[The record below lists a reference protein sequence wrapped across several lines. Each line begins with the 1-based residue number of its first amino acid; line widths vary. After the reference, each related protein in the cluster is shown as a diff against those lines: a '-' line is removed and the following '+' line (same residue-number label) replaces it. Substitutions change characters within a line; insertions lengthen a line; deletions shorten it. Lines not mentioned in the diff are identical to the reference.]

1 MPGLD
6 PAGVVVA
13 QRLSDLAGD
22 GAGEETAAHP
32 DAAVDL
38 PALDRKPGL
47 RERALPGED
56 VGVDGVY
63 ERSIEIENECAHA
76 WLGPSLIRHRELTPA
91 THRRTLAQTSGL
103 TT

>member
-1 MPGLD
+1 MRRWIFQPSI
-6 PAGVVVA
+6 A
-13 QRLSDLAGD
+13 S
-22 GAGEETAAHP
+22 P
-32 DAAVDL
+32 DSAS
-38 PALDRKPGL
+38 
-47 RERALPGED
+47 ALPGED